1 MDNSN
6 VKERKSN
13 KRNRKNNLIKFIL
26 IIIVLIIISIIIALV
41 LNRNKDKE
49 QINNNNETNTLEEE
63 SYIEEIEDGV
73 KINKSSKLN
82 EVKEINGLLITNI
95 QLTTKDGMTT
105 LLADVQNNSGVKT
118 DVKTLQITLLNKDGS
133 ELTTVTGIVNG
144 LEIGETTQLNIAM
157 TSDYVNAYDFRV
169 SENK

>member
-1 MDNSN
+1 MDNNN

-49 QINNNNETNTLEEE
+49 QINNNNETNTLKEE

-169 SENK
+169 SEK

>member
-1 MDNSN
+1 MDNNN

-13 KRNRKNNLIKFIL
+13 KKSRKNNLIKFIL

-49 QINNNNETNTLEEE
+49 QINNNNETNTLKEE

-118 DVKTLQITLLNKDGS
+118 EVKTIQITLLDQEGA

-144 LEIGETTQLNIAM
+144 LEVGETTQLNISM

-169 SENK
+169 SEK

>member
-118 DVKTLQITLLNKDGS
+118 EVKTIQITLLDQEGA

-144 LEIGETTQLNIAM
+144 LEVGETTQLNISM

-169 SENK
+169 SEK

>member
-1 MDNSN
+1 MDNNN

-13 KRNRKNNLIKFIL
+13 RSTRKNNLIKFIL

-49 QINNNNETNTLEEE
+49 QINNNNETNTLKEE

>member
-1 MDNSN
+1 MDNNN

-13 KRNRKNNLIKFIL
+13 KTNRKNNLIKFIL

-49 QINNNNETNTLEEE
+49 QINNNNETNTLKEE

-105 LLADVQNNSGVKT
+105 LLADVQNNSGAKT

-169 SENK
+169 SEK

>member
-1 MDNSN
+1 MDNNN

-49 QINNNNETNTLEEE
+49 KINNNNETNTLKEE

>member
-49 QINNNNETNTLEEE
+49 QINNNNETNTLKEE

-105 LLADVQNNSGVKT
+105 LLADVQNNSGAKT

-169 SENK
+169 SEK

>member
-1 MDNSN
+1 MDNNN

-49 QINNNNETNTLEEE
+49 QINSNNETNTLKEE

>member
-1 MDNSN
+1 MDNNN

-49 QINNNNETNTLEEE
+49 QINNNNETNTLKEE

-105 LLADVQNNSGVKT
+105 LLADVQNNSGAKT

-169 SENK
+169 SEK

>member
-1 MDNSN
+1 MNHTSGN
-6 VKERKSN
+6 ATTA
-13 KRNRKNNLIKFIL
+13 
-26 IIIVLIIISIIIALV
+26 IIIALV

>member
-1 MDNSN
+1 MDNNN

>member
-49 QINNNNETNTLEEE
+49 QINNNNETNTLKEE

>member
-1 MDNSN
+1 MDNNN

-13 KRNRKNNLIKFIL
+13 KRNRKNNLIKFI
-26 IIIVLIIISIIIALV
+26 IVIIVLIIISIIIALV
-41 LNRNKDKE
+41 LNRNKDKA
-49 QINNNNETNTLEEE
+49 QINNDNETNTLEEE

-133 ELTTVTGIVNG
+133 ELTTVTGIVNA

-169 SENK
+169 SEK

>member
-1 MDNSN
+1 MDNNN

-13 KRNRKNNLIKFIL
+13 KKSRKNNLIKFIL
-26 IIIVLIIISIIIALV
+26 IIVVLIIISIIVVLV
-41 LNRNKDKE
+41 VNRNKDKE